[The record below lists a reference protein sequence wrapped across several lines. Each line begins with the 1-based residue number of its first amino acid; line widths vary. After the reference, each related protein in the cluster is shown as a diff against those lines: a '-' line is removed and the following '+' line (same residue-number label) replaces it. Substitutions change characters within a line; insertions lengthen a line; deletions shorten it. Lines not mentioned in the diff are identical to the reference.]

1 MVLSKMTSYF
11 QQILNSIPAGI
22 IVADTSGKIIY
33 VNDASIERMAMAD
46 YKIPGAHI
54 SSVSKK
60 LERMLK
66 EFIGSW
72 KPIYHEHVSLKAKL
86 FNVEISP
93 VMMNEV
99 PEYVLF
105 YFIEQNVVRS
115 NPIGMSDQAY
125 LRLQFDSSF
134 KFANI
139 GMWIIDRRGVV
150 LKVNTAAKK
159 LIGVT
164 EKEVI
169 GKKITE
175 LVKKGVIDQ
184 ALTPQI
190 LQSKKPLTRLLHVL
204 KRDKFVMSSG
214 VPVLDRD
221 DNILFVV
228 VNELDIT
235 MLKKL
240 QGKLDRLSMV
250 AERYK
255 NELTDLNL
263 QELKQHGIIAESKEM
278 KQVLQVALKIAHL
291 KISDILILG
300 ESGTGKGLIAQFIHN
315 SYRKNKPFVQINC
328 AALPESL
335 LEAELFGYE
344 RGAFTGAGKNGK
356 IGLFE
361 MAQDGTILLDE
372 IGDLP
377 LSVQSKLLKCLDDHE
392 LLHLGGLR
400 PIKIN
405 CTIIAATNRD
415 LKTRVKENK
424 FREDLFF
431 RLNSFQIE
439 IPPLRKRPEDIV
451 ALTDF
456 YLNEYNREFKMN
468 KRLSLEVVNELK
480 HYAFPG
486 NVRELKNILKHAVVM
501 NENNLIDSIISQKT
515 ETGTSYERWLSALN
529 ESNDNNLNELLK
541 DFESSVLKHAM
552 ERCRS
557 TRKMAAYLGTSQ
569 SRIARLLKKHHMS
582 TTSGRQ

>member
-1 MVLSKMTSYF
+1 MTSHF
-11 QQILNSIPAGI
+11 QQILNSIPACI
-22 IVADTSGKIIY
+22 IAADTSGKIIY

-46 YKIPGAHI
+46 YKIPGRHI

-66 EFIGSW
+66 EFIVSW
-72 KPIYHEHVSLKAKL
+72 KPIHHEHVSLKGKL

-93 VMMNEV
+93 VMMNKEPV
-99 PEYVLF
+99 YVLF

-115 NPIGMSDQAY
+115 NPIGLSDQAY

-139 GMWIIDRRGVV
+139 GMWITDRRGVV

-190 LQSKKPLTRLLHVL
+190 LKSKKPLTRLLHVL

-214 VPVLDRD
+214 VPVFDRD

-255 NELTDLNL
+255 DELTDLNL
-263 QELKQHGIIAESKEM
+263 QEIKQHGIIAESKEM

-392 LLHLGGLR
+392 IMHIGGLR

-424 FREDLFF
+424 FRKDLFF

-451 ALTDF
+451 ALADF
-456 YLNEYNREFKMN
+456 YLNEYNRQFKMN

-529 ESNDNNLNELLK
+529 EINDNNLNELLK

-552 ERCRS
+552 ERCGS

-582 TTSGRQ
+582 TT